1 MDQSQKKPSGYS
13 LLLHRSIG
21 KHPGAT
27 AIVMAAIV
35 VIIVVLSVMLSRA
48 KARCPKSMAEGY
60 ASGSATSPC
69 GPGETPVTYRNPDGT
84 TLTYCRSSDVLPGP
98 PTVCGV
104 GWDPA
109 ASAEAQALA
118 TVGSLQHDSYGER
131 RLQRAVDGAFDSN
144 VGLSDRDLEA
154 LMHQGGTP

>member
-1 MDQSQKKPSGYS
+1 MDSSQKSSGYS
-13 LLLHRSIG
+13 GLLRSSIG

-27 AIVMAAIV
+27 AIAMAV
-35 VIIVVLSVMLSRA
+35 LLVLIVVLSVMVGGARA
-48 KARCPKSMAEGY
+48 KCSKSGFEGMA
-60 ASGSATSPC
+60 SSPC
-69 GPGETPVTYRNPDGT
+69 GPGETPVTYKNPDGT

>member
-1 MDQSQKKPSGYS
+1 MDSSQKPSGYS
-13 LLLHRSIG
+13 AFLHRSIG
-21 KHPGAT
+21 RHPGTT
-27 AIVMAAIV
+27 AIILAVL
-35 VIIVVLSVMLSRA
+35 VIIVLILAVMVTRA
-48 KARCPKSMAEGY
+48 KARCSKSGFEGLV
-60 ASGSATSPC
+60 SSPC

-84 TLTYCRSSDVLPGP
+84 TMTYCRSSDVLPGP

-131 RLQRAVDGAFDSN
+131 RLQRAVDGAFDAN
-144 VGLSDRDLEA
+144 AGLSDRDLEA